1 MGSGA
6 WSRMSVG
13 RRSLALAAGVAL
25 FAVVFA
31 VRLASERDADA
42 VGALFVLPVALLA
55 GTLGLAAG
63 LAAAGVAVVLLALAI
78 ELGGGDLLGL
88 GNLLGEI
95 TIFLVIFLVG
105 GWVGTA
111 VDRRRAA
118 ERRLRALTEAV
129 GDAVIAINARSEVI
143 DWNRGAEAIFGWTA
157 GEALGREVT
166 FIMPEQLREAH
177 LAGVARVLRTGR
189 SELIGSTIDFVGVR
203 KDGTEVPVELS
214 IGSWTTGDATQF
226 VAVVRDITERKDA
239 RRRLLVA
246 YDGLARSNAELEK
259 FGYAA
264 SHDLSEPLRTIS
276 GFAQLLDRRYHDR
289 LGADAAGYIGF
300 IVDGVAQM
308 QSLIDGLL
316 TYAQVGGQALECAAV
331 DCNVLVDDVVT
342 SLGGALHEAGAVV
355 EVGPLPTVGAD
366 GDRLVQVFQNL
377 VSNALKFRGD
387 EPVTVEVSAARDNGA
402 WRFSVRDNGI
412 GIEPEFRDRVFDV
425 FQRLHTRDEYP
436 GTGIGLALCKR
447 IVEQHGGRIWCE
459 PTPEGGTTFA
469 FTVPD
474 VAGKRQ

>member
-6 WSRMSVG
+6 WSRKSAG
-13 RRSLALAAGVAL
+13 RRSLALAAGAVL
-25 FAVVFA
+25 FAAVFA
-31 VRLASERDADA
+31 ARIASEHDADA

-55 GTLGLAAG
+55 GMLGLGAG
-63 LAAAGVAVVLLALAI
+63 LAAAAVAVVLLALAI
-78 ELGGGDLLGL
+78 ELGGGDLLAL
-88 GNLLGEI
+88 GNLVPEMV
-95 TIFLVIFLVG
+95 IFVAIFLVG
-105 GWVGTA
+105 GAVGTA
-111 VDRRRAA
+111 VDRLRAA

-129 GDAVIAINARSEVI
+129 ADAVIAINGRGEVI
-143 DWNRGAEAIFGWTA
+143 EWSSGAEAIFGWAA

-166 FIMPEQLREAH
+166 FIMPERLREAYR
-177 LAGVARVLRTGR
+177 AGVARVLRTGR
-189 SELIGSTIDFVGVR
+189 SDLVGSNLDLAALR
-203 KDGTEVPVELS
+203 KDGTEIPVELS
-214 IGSWTTGDATQF
+214 LGSWTTGDATQF
-226 VAVVRDITERKDA
+226 VVVVRDVTERKDA
-239 RRRLLVA
+239 NRRLLVA
-246 YDGLARSNAELEK
+246 YDGLARANADLEQ

-276 GFAQLLDRRYHDR
+276 GFAQLLERRYHDR
-289 LGADAAGYIGF
+289 LGADAAGYIRF

-308 QSLIDGLL
+308 QSLIDDVLS
-316 TYAQVGGQALECAAV
+316 YSRAGGQALERAEV
-331 DCNVLVDDVVT
+331 DCNVLVEDAIT
-342 SLGGALHEAGAVV
+342 SLGGALQETGAVV

-412 GIEPEFRDRVFDV
+412 GVAPEFRDRIFDV

-436 GTGIGLALCKR
+436 GTGIGLALCRR

-459 PTPEGGTTFA
+459 PGPEGGTTFA

-474 VAGKRQ
+474 VAGERR